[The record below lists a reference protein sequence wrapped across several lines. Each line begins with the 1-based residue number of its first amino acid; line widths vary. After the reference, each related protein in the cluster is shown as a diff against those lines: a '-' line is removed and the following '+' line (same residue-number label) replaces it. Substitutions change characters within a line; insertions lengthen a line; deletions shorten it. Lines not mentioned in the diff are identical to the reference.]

1 MPTTERDDCRLKW
14 DIQGDGPPLVLAA
27 GLGGTASWW
36 HRNIPALARHFTV
49 LSFDQRGTG
58 RSSHVPVASVEQMS
72 ADVISI
78 LDDAVFERVAFLGH
92 STGGAIGVAT
102 ALDYPN
108 RLSSHLWS
116 MPARPV

>member
-1 MPTTERDDCRLKW
+1 
-14 DIQGDGPPLVLAA
+14 
-27 GLGGTASWW
+27 
-36 HRNIPALARHFTV
+36 
-49 LSFDQRGTG
+49 
-58 RSSHVPVASVEQMS
+58 MS

-78 LDDAVFERVAFLGH
+78 LDDAGFERVAFLGH